1 MFCELTFNQGINS
14 HINDVTC
21 VILSVTLLYGNF
33 FDIKE
38 NYVG

>member
-1 MFCELTFNQGINS
+1 MWEDIQLGIHS

-21 VILSVTLLYGNF
+21 VIFSVTLLYGNF

-38 NYVG
+38 M